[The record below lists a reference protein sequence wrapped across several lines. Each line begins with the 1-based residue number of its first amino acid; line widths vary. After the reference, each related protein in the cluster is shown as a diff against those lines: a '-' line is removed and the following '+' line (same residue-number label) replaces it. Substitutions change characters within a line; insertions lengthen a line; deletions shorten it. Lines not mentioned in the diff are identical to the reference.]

1 MPEVWVSWEGLSY
14 NRKSEST
21 VEDDRVEIFC
31 DFNIQANDVIQHR
44 RPDKAA
50 LYEIE
55 RNYHLIDTDVS
66 GDKRVELKEQKKTG
80 NPSNRR
86 EENLG

>member
-50 LYEIE
+50 LYKIE

-66 GDKRVELKEQKKTG
+66 GDKRVELKE
-80 NPSNRR
+80 
-86 EENLG
+86 